1 MPEPIRLV
9 IAEDHPFFRD
19 GLRRALEKCDGFEVA
34 GEAAD
39 GTSALGLIRS
49 LEPDVA
55 ILDIGL
61 PGLNGFAV
69 VRTLREERR
78 PVAVVFLT
86 VHDDEAM
93 FEAALELDVRG
104 YLLKDCTDSEVARC
118 ISAVAAGHH
127 YTSPSMTTYLVNKAH
142 RIERFEQ
149 QTAGLHLLTPQER
162 AILGKIAR
170 DKTSKEIAEE
180 MGIARKTV
188 DAHRSSICRKL
199 DIHGQHVLAR
209 FAARHR
215 AEL

>member
-1 MPEPIRLV
+1 MPEQIRIV

-19 GLRRALEKCDGFEVA
+19 GLRRALDKCDAFQVVA
-34 GEAAD
+34 EAAD
-39 GTSALGLIRS
+39 GPAALEHIRS
-49 LEPDVA
+49 LRPEVA

-61 PGLNGFAV
+61 PRKNGFAV
-69 VRTLREERR
+69 VRELREARV

-104 YLLKDCTDSEVARC
+104 YLLKDCTDSEIVRC
-118 ISAVAAGHH
+118 IGAVASGRH
-127 YTSPSMTTYLVNKAH
+127 YTSPSMTTYLVNKTH
-142 RIERFEQ
+142 RVDRFEQ
-149 QTAGLHLLTPQER
+149 QTPGLQLLTPQER
-162 AILGKIAR
+162 AILRLIAR
-170 DKTSKEIAEE
+170 DKTSKDIADA

-199 DIHGQHVLAR
+199 DLHGQHVLAR

-215 AEL
+215 ADL

>member
-1 MPEPIRLV
+1 MIRVVL
-9 IAEDHPFFRD
+9 AEDQAMVR
-19 GLRRALEKCDGFEVA
+19 GALTALLKLEPDIDVVA
-34 GEAAD
+34 TAAD
-39 GTSALGLIRS
+39 GEEAWRVLQQAK
-49 LEPDVA
+49 PDLLVT
-55 ILDIGL
+55 DIGL

-127 YTSPSMTTYLVNKAH
+127 YTSPSMTTYLVNKTH